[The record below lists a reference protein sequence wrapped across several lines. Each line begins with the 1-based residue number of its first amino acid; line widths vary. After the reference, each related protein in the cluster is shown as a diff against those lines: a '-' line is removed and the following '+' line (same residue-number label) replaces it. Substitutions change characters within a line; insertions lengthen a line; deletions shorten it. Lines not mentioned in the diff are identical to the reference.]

1 MQNKVKLEAFSNA
14 KLYNS
19 TPKLSKLLL
28 KRSTLAESTT
38 SDNENPALD
47 LKLTFSSDATVEI
60 RNGVLVPK
68 GNGDAIVHAFIFASG
83 TRLSSGVNAGG
94 QTLLASENIFNT
106 LPASLIKQIGIPVYI
121 SGQPSDAGG
130 SSTPGGLANTG
141 LWIVLL
147 LLMLVIFAL
156 ACAFFKVRNCARN

>member
-1 MQNKVKLEAFSNA
+1 M
-14 KLYNS
+14 
-19 TPKLSKLLL
+19 
-28 KRSTLAESTT
+28 
-38 SDNENPALD
+38 
-47 LKLTFSSDATVEI
+47 
-60 RNGVLVPK
+60 
-68 GNGDAIVHAFIFASG
+68 HAFIFASG

-106 LPASLIKQIGIPVYI
+106 LTSFVNQQIDIPVHI

-147 LLMLVIFAL
+147 LLMLAIFTL
-156 ACAFFKVRNCARN
+156 ARTFFKVRNCARN